1 MDNCEVSKRQVLLS
15 FVYEDRP
22 YRVIASLGNVSAD
35 DVVIFIEQHV
45 MDTKENKENKDIW
58 IKVSSE
64 LGDKNCMT
72 IEQCTNM
79 LEQISNFVNKNFIMV

>member
-1 MDNCEVSKRQVLLS
+1 MDNCKVSKRQVLLS

-45 MDTKENKENKDIW
+45 MDTKENKEIW

-72 IEQCTNM
+72 IEQCANM

>member
-1 MDNCEVSKRQVLLS
+1 MDNCKVSKRQVLLS

-22 YRVIASLGNVSAD
+22 YRVIATLGNVSAD

-45 MDTKENKENKDIW
+45 MDTKENKEIW

-72 IEQCTNM
+72 IEQCANM

>member
-45 MDTKENKENKDIW
+45 MDTKENKEIW

-72 IEQCTNM
+72 IEQCANI
-79 LEQISNFVNKNFIMV
+79 LEQISSFVNKNFIMV

>member
-45 MDTKENKENKDIW
+45 MDTKENKEKIFGLRCLLNWVTRIA
-58 IKVSSE
+58 
-64 LGDKNCMT
+64 
-72 IEQCTNM
+72 
-79 LEQISNFVNKNFIMV
+79 

>member
-22 YRVIASLGNVSAD
+22 YRVIASLGNVFAD

-45 MDTKENKENKDIW
+45 MDTKENKEIW

-72 IEQCTNM
+72 IEQCANI
-79 LEQISNFVNKNFIMV
+79 LEQISSFVNKNFIMV

>member
-22 YRVIASLGNVSAD
+22 YRVIASLGNVPAD

-45 MDTKENKENKDIW
+45 MDTKENKEIW

>member
-1 MDNCEVSKRQVLLS
+1 MDNCKVSKRQVLLS

-45 MDTKENKENKDIW
+45 MDTKENKEIW

-72 IEQCTNM
+72 IEQCANM
-79 LEQISNFVNKNFIMV
+79 LEQISSFVNKNFIMV